1 MKDQSDLA
9 QGWLAKAES
18 DLSTAKWLLEG
29 SGPYDTACF
38 HAQQAVEKSVKAWLS
53 VLGVSFPRT
62 HDLELLFA
70 LVEEHGDAVPD
81 ELRHLVDLTDFAV
94 QYRYEAFTDLG
105 EELDRPTITKRVKQL
120 VEHVEKRLSELTG

>member
-1 MKDQSDLA
+1 MLLDMARNDLEA
-9 QGWLAKAES
+9 LRGMRDSAVFAGEIF
-18 DLSTAKWLLEG
+18 G
-29 SGPYDTACF
+29 F

-62 HDLELLFA
+62 HDLEQLFA
-70 LVEEHGDAVPD
+70 LVEEHGDVVPD

-105 EELDRPTITKRVKQL
+105 EELDRPTLTERVEQL
-120 VEHVEKRLSELTG
+120 VRHVEKRLSELTG